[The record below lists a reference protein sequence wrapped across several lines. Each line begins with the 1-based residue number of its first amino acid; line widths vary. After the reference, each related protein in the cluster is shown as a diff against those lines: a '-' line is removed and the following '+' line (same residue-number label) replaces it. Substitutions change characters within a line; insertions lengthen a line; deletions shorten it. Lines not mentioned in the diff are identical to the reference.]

1 MQSFG
6 KCVKEGLLTRALAS
20 APHMSL
26 SAFSVSVSQIFYNW
40 PGDFTGLSSA
50 PWKWSTPHDVLAF
63 RTTLTSITYHK
74 WFQYDFIGQSKCV
87 GILAHLSLSHLSLV
101 LFLIILLQILPFFDV
116 LCIPH
121 FATLVITGNFT
132 IWYLVYREVHGQLN
146 AQHQTWCCALS
157 GNISALVLSFQRAM
171 F

>member
-26 SAFSVSVSQIFYNW
+26 SGFSVSVSQIFYNW

-101 LFLIILLQILPFFDV
+101 LFFNHSVTD
-116 LCIPH
+116 
-121 FATLVITGNFT
+121 FAIF
-132 IWYLVYREVHGQLN
+132 W
-146 AQHQTWCCALS
+146 CALYTPFCHTCDHWQFHH
-157 GNISALVLSFQRAM
+157 LVFGI
-171 F
+171 